1 MRDPKCLGRSVVT
14 REVEVMSILHTLQ
27 QDIRVTLERDPA
39 ARNVIEVILAYPG
52 VHAIWFYRLTHALWN
67 AGVPVFPR
75 VLSHFARFLTG
86 IEIHPGALLGPG
98 LFIDHGMGVVIGET
112 AEVGKDVTLYQG
124 VTLGAQTLHTG
135 KRHPTLCDNVIVGAG
150 AKILGPVTV
159 GEETVIG
166 AGAVVVNDV
175 PPHAT
180 VVGVPGHVVAMRDPH
195 TGESARVVQPD
206 PMAEALYRLQKRVV
220 DLEARLARFEKE
232 EASPEREETLERCRD
247 A

>member
-1 MRDPKCLGRSVVT
+1 
-14 REVEVMSILHTLQ
+14 MSILRALR

-39 ARNVIEVILAYPG
+39 ARNVIEIILAYPG
-52 VHAIWFYRLTHALWN
+52 VHAIWFYRITHALWQ
-67 AGVPVFPR
+67 AEIPVLPR
-75 VLSHFARFLTG
+75 FLSHVARFLTG
-86 IEIHPGALLGPG
+86 IEIHPAAILGPG

-112 AEVGKDVTLYQG
+112 AEIGRNVTLYQG

-135 KRHPTLCDNVIVGAG
+135 KRHPTLGDNVIVGAG
-150 AKILGPVTV
+150 AKILGPVMI

-180 VVGVPGHVVAMRDPH
+180 VVGVPGHVVAMRDHH

-206 PMAEALYRLQKRVV
+206 PMAEALYALQKRVV
-220 DLEARLARFEKE
+220 DLEARLARFEDDGTIAE
-232 EASPEREETLERCRD
+232 CEETLETCRD

>member
-1 MRDPKCLGRSVVT
+1 
-14 REVEVMSILHTLQ
+14 MSILRTLR

-52 VHAIWFYRLTHALWN
+52 VHAIWFYRLTHALWQLD
-67 AGVPVFPR
+67 VPVVPR
-75 VLSHFARFLTG
+75 FISHIARFLTG
-86 IEIHPGALLGPG
+86 IEIHPAARLGPG

-112 AEVGKDVTLYQG
+112 AEIGTDVTLYQG

-135 KRHPTLCDNVIVGAG
+135 KRHPTLGDNVIVGAG
-150 AKILGPVTV
+150 AKVLGPVMI
-159 GEETVIG
+159 GEDCVIG
-166 AGAVVVNDV
+166 AGAVVLNDV

-206 PMAEALYRLQKRVV
+206 PMAEALYALQKRVV
-220 DLEARLARFEKE
+220 DLEARLARFEQE
-232 EASPEREETLERCRD
+232 GAPAEHEQTLERCRD

>member
-1 MRDPKCLGRSVVT
+1 
-14 REVEVMSILHTLQ
+14 MSMLHTLR
-27 QDIRVTLERDPA
+27 QDIDAALERDPA
-39 ARNVIEVILAYPG
+39 ARNVIEIILAYPG
-52 VHAIWFYRLTHALWN
+52 VHAIWFYRLTHALWQ
-67 AGVPVFPR
+67 AGIPVLPR
-75 VLSHFARFLTG
+75 FLSHIARFLTG
-86 IEIHPGALLGPG
+86 VEIHPGARLGPG

-112 AEVGKDVTLYQG
+112 AQVGRNVTLYQG

-135 KRHPTLCDNVIVGAG
+135 KRHPTLCDNVVVGAG
-150 AKILGPVTV
+150 GKILGPVTV
-159 GEETVIG
+159 GEGCVIG

-206 PMAEALYRLQKRVV
+206 PMAEALYALQKRVV
-220 DLEARLARFEKE
+220 ELEARLDRFEE
-232 EASPEREETLERCRD
+232 EPPPRTEEMLEKCRD

>member
-1 MRDPKCLGRSVVT
+1 
-14 REVEVMSILHTLQ
+14 MSILRTLR

-52 VHAIWFYRLTHALWN
+52 VHAIWFYRLTSALWN
-67 AGVPVFPR
+67 LDVPVVPR
-75 VLSHFARFLTG
+75 FISHFARFLTG
-86 IEIHPGALLGPG
+86 IEIHPAAKLGPG

-112 AEVGKDVTLYQG
+112 AEIGRDVTLYQG

-135 KRHPTLCDNVIVGAG
+135 KRHPTVGDNVVVGAG
-150 AKILGPVTV
+150 AKILGPVTI
-159 GEETVIG
+159 GEDCVIG

-206 PMAEALYRLQKRVV
+206 PMAEALYALQKRVV
-220 DLEARLARFEKE
+220 DLETRLARFEDD
-232 EASPEREETLERCRD
+232 EASAEHEESLERCRD

>member
-1 MRDPKCLGRSVVT
+1 
-14 REVEVMSILHTLQ
+14 MSILRTLQ
-27 QDIRVTLERDPA
+27 RDIRAAMERDPA
-39 ARNVIEVILAYPG
+39 ARNVVEIVLAYPG
-52 VHAIWFYRLTHALWN
+52 VHAIWFYRITHALWR
-67 AGVPVFPR
+67 ADVPVLPR
-75 VLSHFARFLTG
+75 FLSHIARFLTG
-86 IEIHPGALLGPG
+86 IEIHPAAKLGPG

-112 AEVGKDVTLYQG
+112 AEIGKNVTLYQG

-135 KRHPTLCDNVIVGAG
+135 KRHPTLGDNVVVGAG
-150 AKILGPVTV
+150 GKVLGPVTV
-159 GEETVIG
+159 GEECVIG

-206 PMAEALYRLQKRVV
+206 PMAEALYALQKRVV
-220 DLEARLARFEKE
+220 DLEGRLARFETDGQ
-232 EASPEREETLERCRD
+232 SPQEEETLERCRD

>member
-1 MRDPKCLGRSVVT
+1 M
-14 REVEVMSILHTLQ
+14 
-27 QDIRVTLERDPA
+27 
-39 ARNVIEVILAYPG
+39 
-52 VHAIWFYRLTHALWN
+52 HAIWFYRITHALWD
-67 AGVPVFPR
+67 AGVPVIPR

-112 AEVGKDVTLYQG
+112 AEVGT
-124 VTLGAQTLHTG
+124 
-135 KRHPTLCDNVIVGAG
+135 KRHAVPGRDPWGRRRCIPASGIPRCATTSSWAR
-150 AKILGPVTV
+150 AQRSWAPVTV

-206 PMAEALYRLQKRVV
+206 PMAEALYGLQKRVV
-220 DLEARLARFEKE
+220 DLEARLARFERE
-232 EASPEREETLERCRD
+232 GASPEREETLERCRD

>member
-1 MRDPKCLGRSVVT
+1 
-14 REVEVMSILHTLQ
+14 MSILRTLR

-39 ARNVIEVILAYPG
+39 ARNVIEIVLAYPG
-52 VHAIWFYRLTHALWN
+52 VHAIWFYRLTHALWQ
-67 AGVPVFPR
+67 ADIPVVPR

-86 IEIHPGALLGPG
+86 IEIHPGAKLGHG

-112 AEVGKDVTLYQG
+112 AEIGKDVTLYQG

-135 KRHPTLCDNVIVGAG
+135 KRHPTLGDNVIVGAG
-150 AKILGPVTV
+150 AKILGPVTI
-159 GEETVIG
+159 GEECVIG

-206 PMAEALYRLQKRVV
+206 PMAEALYALQKRVV
-220 DLEARLARFEKE
+220 DLETRLARFENGGAPAE
-232 EASPEREETLERCRD
+232 HEETLERCRD